1 MKRFVAF
8 FVLLAFVTAGGRAQE
23 KKPEGSSA
31 LKTVTLKGY
40 IVDQMCAQSMQKR
53 GNPMQKAAAHTKECA
68 LEENCSASGY
78 GLFSDGKWYV
88 FDEAGSRKARVVIEK
103 EKRERG
109 LSYEVTG
116 MLEGN
121 KLAVASIKETKLE
134 AKLEG
139 KSE

>member
-1 MKRFVAF
+1 MKQFVAF
-8 FVLLAFVTAGGRAQE
+8 VVLLAFVTAGGSAQE
-23 KKPEGSSA
+23 KRSGVPAA
-31 LKTVTLKGY
+31 LTTVTLKGY
-40 IVDQMCAQSMQKR
+40 IVDQMCAQGMQKR

-68 LEENCSASGY
+68 LEENCSASGF

-88 FDEAGSRKARVVIEK
+88 FDEAGSRKAHVVMEK
-103 EKRERG
+103 EKREKG

-116 MLEGN
+116 TLEGN

-134 AKLEG
+134 AKPEK